1 VGASLNLWSC
11 LAGARARK
19 RSVVT
24 MSLLEGWPVTP
35 LQPGRTE
42 SPERGWAYRGPV
54 SIFGET
60 GALAQLLSSSSRTP
74 RWRVGA

>member
-1 VGASLNLWSC
+1 MLV
-11 LAGARARK
+11 LACNVSALEAEAKESSGPAWARN
-19 RSVVT
+19 SEV
-24 MSLLEGWPVTP
+24 
-35 LQPGRTE
+35 
-42 SPERGWAYRGPV
+42 WAYRGPV